1 MAKGGLSAARKRIR
15 RARAPAGPGLAVRL
29 HWAVS
34 DTALRVVSADL
45 VPGALAPQTTS
56 RSNPTSLRCRRVIAS
71 AAAWGSGRGEGG
83 ITVSRLRKRRCARR
97 YRSAESRMESRSA
110 TRSPAGRRP
119 LTLQRR
125 SSRAIP
131 FREGSS
137 GPAGAADTGMH
148 RLPQVLAQTRV
159 RPVIRVSAY
168 IEVVAA
174 GAWELAVNRLA
185 QVRTVVSR
193 KPRSQAARPTNHR
206 AG

>member
-1 MAKGGLSAARKRIR
+1 
-15 RARAPAGPGLAVRL
+15 
-29 HWAVS
+29 
-34 DTALRVVSADL
+34 
-45 VPGALAPQTTS
+45 
-56 RSNPTSLRCRRVIAS
+56 
-71 AAAWGSGRGEGG
+71 
-83 ITVSRLRKRRCARR
+83 
-97 YRSAESRMESRSA
+97 
-110 TRSPAGRRP
+110 
-119 LTLQRR
+119 
-125 SSRAIP
+125 
-131 FREGSS
+131 
-137 GPAGAADTGMH
+137 MH